1 ELNKKLKRW
10 LNGKSTQ
17 PIEKEDQ
24 ASQISKLQTESRN
37 KAPFIQL
44 DVLENYVGTDKSLQ
58 KLFLEKFVSD
68 SEKLIN
74 QLNLD
79 EPNNIKDIAHQ
90 LKTSAKTVGSNQL
103 ADTLQELEEVSQKGS
118 LQEIEM
124 LIKQCKMLFRSA
136 QDEITSILI
145 NTD

>member
-1 ELNKKLKRW
+1 MSIEL
-10 LNGKSTQ
+10 
-17 PIEKEDQ
+17 
-24 ASQISKLQTESRN
+24 
-37 KAPFIQL
+37 IQL
-44 DVLENYVGTDKSLQ
+44 
-58 KLFLEKFVSD
+58 F
-68 SEKLIN
+68 
-74 QLNLD
+74 LD